1 MTWLRDHKRKIL
13 YDGMDE
19 SCKDEPDWIKR
30 QVRETKLK
38 EAEDRLHEF
47 EARAEQIRKIESTE
61 RLQRSR
67 VEKRIKTHA
76 DVKKTP
82 DYVEF
87 LLADYTSD
95 SERCYDAKTGV
106 STDVQRLLNQ
116 LSEESAGVST
126 EDEKVK
132 IFFASR
138 THSQLSQFVS
148 QLRLTGFPSYVDAQV
163 EQSTKHVALG
173 SRKQLCIN
181 PTVENMSTTQAI
193 NDACVDLQ
201 RSSGQGCEFLKSERN
216 PVHRPALNRFKE
228 SVVSEIRDIEDL
240 ADLGRQQSICPYY
253 ALRATVPQAEIITL
267 PYQLI
272 VQRES
277 RDALGFDLR
286 GSIVI
291 IDEAHNLLDTISSI
305 HSSHVS
311 ASDVTVSLCMATV

>member
-1 MTWLRDHKRKIL
+1 
-13 YDGMDE
+13 
-19 SCKDEPDWIKR
+19 
-30 QVRETKLK
+30 V
-38 EAEDRLHEF
+38 A
-47 EARAEQIRKIESTE
+47 
-61 RLQRSR
+61 
-67 VEKRIKTHA
+67 KRIKTNA

-82 DYVEF
+82 DDVEF
-87 LLADYTSD
+87 LLADYSSD

-126 EDEKVK
+126 DDEKVK

-148 QLRLTGFPSYVDAQV
+148 QLRLTGFPSYVDAQA
-163 EQSTKHVALG
+163 EQATKHVALG

-181 PTVENMSTTQAI
+181 PTVQNMSTAQAI

-201 RSSGQGCEFLKSERN
+201 RPSGQGCEFLKSEKN
-216 PVHRPALNRFKE
+216 PAHRPALNRFKE
-228 SVVSEIRDIEDL
+228 SVVSDIRDIEDL

-267 PYQLI
+267 PYQLLI
-272 VQRES
+272 QKES
-277 RDALGFDLR
+277 RNALGFDLR

-311 ASDVTVSLCMATV
+311 ASDVAVSRIWQRFSFAEPSTV